1 MRYFRP
7 FEIIFFF
14 CSKNENISY
23 TKCPILTRPAKKK
36 NNSCMLRIPMFKI
49 SIRVTPVPPP
59 TISQIFP
66 QTW

>member
-36 NNSCMLRIPMFKI
+36 KLLHATHTY
-49 SIRVTPVPPP
+49 V
-59 TISQIFP
+59 
-66 QTW
+66 